1 MNFSGKTTIIT
12 GGTSGI
18 GLALGE
24 RLAAEGAHVVLVGR
38 GRERGEKAVSGLAGR
53 GSSSGSG
60 SVRFQQADA
69 RDSGSIEK
77 IVESVVAE
85 RGRLDYFFNNAGIG
99 LLGEV
104 RDLSIGQW
112 REVIDIDLMGV
123 VHGIAA
129 AYPQM
134 IKQGSGH
141 IVNVSSVGGFFPTP
155 GSVPYIAAK
164 HAVLGLSRGLR
175 AEAAPHGVRV
185 SVVCPPGVVTEIFNA
200 SINVGYDP
208 AAVAKVLPGG
218 MMTAD
223 ACAMKILQ
231 GVARNKAVI
240 LPGSAKALYFLAR
253 HFPALTD
260 AMGKGMWKTI
270 SALRAAPKTAG

>member
-1 MNFSGKTTIIT
+1 MDFSGKTAIIT

-18 GLALGE
+18 GRALGE
-24 RLAAEGAHVVLVGR
+24 RLAAQGAHVVLVGR
-38 GRERGEKAVSGLAGR
+38 SRERGEKAVRGLAEQ
-53 GSSSGSG
+53 GSPSGSG
-60 SVRFQQADA
+60 SVSFQQADA

-77 IVESVVAE
+77 VVESVVAE

-175 AEAAPHGVRV
+175 AEAAPHRVRV
-185 SVVCPPGVVTEIFNA
+185 SVVCPPGVDTEIFNA

-218 MMTAD
+218 MMSARD
-223 ACAMKILQ
+223 CAAKILS
-231 GVARNKAVI
+231 GVAKNKAVI
-240 LPGSAKALYFLAR
+240 LPGSARSLYFLAR

-260 AMGKGMWKTI
+260 SMGKGMWASI
-270 SALRAAPKTAG
+270 SRLRKA

>member
-1 MNFSGKTTIIT
+1 MDFSGKTAIVT

-24 RLAAEGAHVVLVGR
+24 LLISSGAHVVLVGR
-38 GRERGEKAVSGLAGR
+38 NQERGEKALGGLAGK
-53 GSSSGSG
+53 GPG
-60 SVRFQQADA
+60 SVRFAAADA
-69 RDSGSIEK
+69 SQAGAIAKVVDSA
-77 IVESVVAE
+77 VAE
-85 RGRLDYFFNNAGIG
+85 RGRLDYLFNNAGIG

-104 RDLSIGQW
+104 RDLSVEQW

-123 VHGIAA
+123 VHGVAA
-129 AYPQM
+129 AYPLM

-141 IVNVSSVGGFFPTP
+141 IVNLSSVGGFFPTP

-185 SVVCPPGVVTEIFNA
+185 SVACPPGVETEIFNV

-208 AAVAKVLPGG
+208 AEVAKVLPGG
-218 MMTAD
+218 MMSARD
-223 ACAMKILQ
+223 CAAKILS
-231 GVARNKAVI
+231 GVAKNKAVI
-240 LPGSAKALYFLAR
+240 LPGSARSLYFLAR

-260 AMGKGMWKTI
+260 SMGKGMWASI
-270 SALRAAPKTAG
+270 SRLRKA

>member
-1 MNFSGKTTIIT
+1 MDFSGKTAIIT

-18 GLALGE
+18 GRALGE
-24 RLAAEGAHVVLVGR
+24 RLAAQGAHVVLVGR
-38 GRERGEKAVSGLAGR
+38 SRERGEKAVRGLAEQ
-53 GSSSGSG
+53 GSPSGSG
-60 SVRFQQADA
+60 SVSFQQADA

-77 IVESVVAE
+77 VVESVVAE

-175 AEAAPHGVRV
+175 AEAAPHRVRV
-185 SVVCPPGVVTEIFNA
+185 SVVCPPGVDTEIFNA

-218 MMTAD
+218 MMSAKD
-223 ACAMKILQ
+223 CAKKILK
-231 GVARNKAVI
+231 GVKQNKAVI
-240 LPGSAKALYFLAR
+240 LPGSAQFLYFLAR

-260 AMGKGMWKTI
+260 AMGKGMWTTL
-270 SALRAAPKTAG
+270 SRLRTNPKTAD